1 MFVETASSE
10 PVHGALHL
18 ARQEAADAV
27 MEAAS
32 EGQGANWAA
41 PPLSSP
47 LAPAIEGA
55 SERRVGPA
63 AGSENC
69 Q

>member
-1 MFVETASSE
+1 MPVETASRE

-27 MEAAS
+27 TEAAS

-47 LAPAIEGA
+47 LAHT
-55 SERRVGPA
+55 RTRTHTHTHTHK
-63 AGSENC
+63 
-69 Q
+69 